1 MLIAALLIILILLIE
16 LAARI
21 YETRQ
26 IAQTR
31 VSTLSETDYATPSFG
46 KWLAIGGLLAAV
58 VALSAGLFWPLRPV
72 GGLAVLA
79 LFVVLRATLS
89 SQVLAAARV
98 SMRARLRE
106 AIAHPEIQKAR
117 IAFYFSAP
125 ELERPE
131 HLITW
136 AEEINV
142 LEISWFVI
150 LREPH
155 HLKAFEEANLPTAI
169 IVPDDTALVTCL
181 PPLVRIVFY
190 ANNGQKNRKM
200 LSFHPDAFHIQ
211 LLHGD
216 SDKPPS
222 YSPLTQNYDLVF
234 VAGQMGIDRYAQ
246 NGVHIP
252 VEKFRIIGRPQVRAI
267 SNLPRDK
274 DGGLRKVVYMP
285 TWRGFFEDTQFSSLD
300 RASEIIETVLAS
312 NERLDLHFKP
322 HPLSYKDPLWAQFE
336 REIRTA
342 LNRKRPNGN
351 QGVFREDGTSPFDLY
366 NEADLLITDI
376 SSVMIDF
383 LYSGKPF
390 LVVEPHAFDA
400 ANACKFPSLDASY
413 RVYSTLENLPAQM
426 EAAISHDPLAKKRED
441 VRVYAFGDYG
451 RPPGEAFRETCLT
464 LLNGSSG
471 QTMTHGGRIG

>member
-1 MLIAALLIILILLIE
+1 MLIFVLLIILVLLTE
-16 LAARI
+16 LVARL

-31 VSTLSETDYATPSFG
+31 VSTLSETDYSIPPLG
-46 KWLAIGGLLAAV
+46 KSLAAGGLVAALITM
-58 VALSAGLFWPLRPV
+58 AAGLFWPVPPV

-89 SQVLAAARV
+89 GQVVAAARV
-98 SMRARLRE
+98 SMPARLRE
-106 AIAHPEIQKAR
+106 AITHPEIRKAR

-125 ELERPE
+125 DLEQPE
-131 HLITW
+131 HVRIW
-136 AEEINV
+136 VDEINE
-142 LEISWFVI
+142 LNTPWFVI

-155 HLKAFEEANLPTAI
+155 NLKAFDEANLPTAVL
-169 IVPDDTALVTCL
+169 VPDDTALGTCL
-181 PPLVRIVFY
+181 PPQTRVVFY

-200 LSFHPDAFHIQ
+200 MTFHPDVLHIQ

-252 VEKFRIIGRPQVRAI
+252 KEKFRIIGRPQVRGI
-267 SNLPRDK
+267 SDTPRDAAA
-274 DGGLRKVVYMP
+274 GLRKIIYMP
-285 TWRGFFEDTQFSSLD
+285 TWRGFFKDTQFSSLD
-300 RASEIIETVLAS
+300 RASAIIETVLAT
-312 NERLDLHFKP
+312 NERLELHFKP
-322 HPLSYKDPLWAQFE
+322 HPLSYKDPIWPQFK
-336 REIRTA
+336 RDIQAA
-342 LNRKRPNGN
+342 LARKRPNGN
-351 QGVFREDGTSPFDLY
+351 LGVFREDGTSPFDLY

-390 LVVEPHAFDA
+390 LVVQPSGFDA
-400 ANACKFPSLDASY
+400 ADAPRFPSLAASY
-413 RVYSTLENLPAQM
+413 QVLATLENLPAQL
-426 EAAISHDPLAKKRED
+426 EAAMVDDPLDAKRED
-441 VRVYAFGDYG
+441 IRAYAFGDYG
-451 RPPGEAFRETCLT
+451 RPPGEAFRETCIA
-464 LLNGSSG
+464 LLNDSSDPFLAQG
-471 QTMTHGGRIG
+471 ENNG